1 MAREKNCRW
10 NFAEQLGGREDGPNS
25 AMAQNFKQYPYASLI
40 RESVQNSLD
49 AVYDGTKP
57 VLVEFSFKSI
67 NGIEFPSFFT
77 LKDHIKG
84 CLVYYHDNKNAEK
97 QFRPMLNYF
106 SDSRSSQQI
115 GFIKVSDYNTRG
127 MAYVKDDTRSPF
139 YAFVKAAGVT
149 VKDNAD
155 SGGSFGF
162 GKAAYYIISPIN
174 TVLVSTRTYDNKSFF
189 EGASALCTHTHQGKK
204 YVAVGYYDDQ
214 NGNPIENIDDI
225 PVPFR
230 RAESGTDVYIM
241 GFDTKKAKDAKQ
253 EMIKATLQNF
263 WLAIYD
269 GKLEICIDGETI
281 NSANITD
288 LMHSQYEST
297 KDDSR
302 NNSRHYNPR
311 PFFDAV
317 ALAGTAKKYH
327 AFEEVIPLLG
337 KVKFFVYTDKD
348 ADDKISYMRKPKMLV
363 EKRKNGTNYGFYG
376 TFVCEDRDG
385 NEILQSMENPAHDE
399 WRPANAETTEERS
412 LARQAQEEMKNFIT
426 RCLDSIYESTASES
440 LQITGLENYLYTED
454 LTTDDDDEEE
464 SNNPFTGQPTDDTV
478 PESTQIDTE
487 IKGDRKDVEQSPE
500 TTGSVR
506 IIQPGV
512 TTADVNSKDETA
524 TGGKHHGG
532 KGGKPKPGND
542 FRHST
547 VNTEEEGFYKTFVPA
562 RFRVVAQN
570 ESGMLYHYIIIHVDE
585 DIEKGEID
593 LVVGGEQRE
602 TALPVAYSDHGTPGT
617 GENSNIISGLSFK
630 AGKNVIKVRFEDNMR
645 HAVILKA
652 YEITKKQMAL

>member
-40 RESVQNSLD
+40 REAVQNSLD
-49 AVYDGTKP
+49 AVHDGTKP
-57 VLVEFSFKSI
+57 VRVEFSFKSI

-77 LKDHIKG
+77 LKQHIKG
-84 CLVYYHDNKNAEK
+84 CLIYFHDNKNAEK

-115 GFIKVSDYNTRG
+115 GYIKVSDYNTRG
-127 MAYVKDDTRSPF
+127 MNYVKDDTRSPF

-174 TVLVSTRTYDNKSFF
+174 TVLVSTRTYDNKTFF
-189 EGASALCTHTHQGKK
+189 EGASALCTHTLSDKK

-214 NGNPIENIDDI
+214 NGNPISNLDDI

-230 RAESGTDVYIM
+230 RNEAGTDVYIM
-241 GFDTKKAKDAKQ
+241 GFDMKKTGEAKE
-253 EMIKATLQNF
+253 EMIKAALQNF

-269 GKLEICIDGETI
+269 DKLELCIDGETI
-281 NSANITD
+281 NSANIAE
-288 LMHSQYEST
+288 LMHNQYEAT
-297 KDDSR
+297 RDDSR
-302 NNSRHYNPR
+302 NNSRKYNPR
-311 PFFDAV
+311 PYFDAV
-317 ALAGTAKKYH
+317 ALAGTSKKYR
-327 AFEEVIPLLG
+327 AFEEKIPHLG
-337 KVKFFVYTDKD
+337 RVKFYVYTDKD
-348 ADDKISYMRKPKMLV
+348 AEDKISYMRKPKMLV
-363 EKRKNGTNYGFYG
+363 EKRKNGTNFGFYG

-399 WRPANAETTEERS
+399 WRAANAETTEERS
-412 LARQAQEEMKNFIT
+412 VARQALDEMKKFIDA
-426 RCLDSIYESTASES
+426 CLDKIYETSTAES

-454 LTTDDDDEEE
+454 LSVDDDEEE
-464 SNNPFTGQPTDDTV
+464 EANNPFMGQPTEESV

-487 IKGDRKDVEQSPE
+487 ITKERKETEQEPE
-500 TTGSVR
+500 TTGSIR

-512 TTADVNSKDETA
+512 TQKDATSPTETA

-532 KGGKPKPGND
+532 TGGKPKPGND

-547 VNTEEEGFYKTFVPA
+547 VNSEDEGFYKTFIPA

-570 ESGMLYHYIIIHVDE
+570 EGGKLYHYIILHVDE
-585 DIEKGEID
+585 DVEKGEID

-602 TALPVAYSDHGTPGT
+602 TALPVAYSDQGKPGS
-617 GENSNIISGLSFK
+617 GDESNIISGLSFK
-630 AGKNVIKVRFEDNMR
+630 AGKNTVKVRFEDNMR

-652 YEITKKQMAL
+652 YEITKKK